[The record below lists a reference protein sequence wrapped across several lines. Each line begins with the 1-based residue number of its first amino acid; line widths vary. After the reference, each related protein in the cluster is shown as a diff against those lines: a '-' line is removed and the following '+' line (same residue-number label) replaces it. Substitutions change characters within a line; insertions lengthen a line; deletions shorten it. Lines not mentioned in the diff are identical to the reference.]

1 MARILLGIT
10 GSVAAVK
17 TSVLA
22 AALLAAGH
30 QVRIA
35 TTDPALA
42 FFDPAE
48 LPASA
53 APEPPPLG
61 DRILFRDADEWPQDR
76 RFQVGEPVLHIE
88 LRRWAELLIVAPLDA
103 NTLAKLALGLCD
115 NLLTCVYR
123 AWEPDRPILLAPA
136 MNTRMWEHPA
146 TTRHLR
152 QLLEDH
158 HGALPLGPLDADA
171 LCETIN
177 ATCPLLRIAPP
188 QSKRLACG
196 DEGQGA
202 MADVT
207 RIAQAVELTFSEI
220 FPPGQ
225 ASR

>member
-1 MARILLGIT
+1 MARVLLGIT

-17 TSVLA
+17 TPVLT

-30 QVRIA
+30 EVRVA
-35 TTDPALA
+35 TTGAALA

-53 APEPPPLG
+53 SLELPPLG
-61 DRILFRDADEWPQDR
+61 ERVLFRDEDEWPQDR

-88 LRRWAELLIVAPLDA
+88 LRRWAELLVIAPLDA

-115 NLLTCVYR
+115 NLLTCIYR

-146 TTRHLR
+146 TARHLR
-152 QLLEDH
+152 RLLEDFG
-158 HGALPLGPLDADA
+158 GALPAGPLDADA

-188 QSKRLACG
+188 QIKRLACG

-202 MADVT
+202 MAEVAQ
-207 RIAQAVELTFSEI
+207 IAQMAMGLLQEHSAL
-220 FPPGQ
+220 G
-225 ASR
+225 